1 MKVIEALAPHK
12 FLLCGLLLGLFGGFW
27 GILLGL
33 MVGFFGDRLSER
45 TSTDKAIIKKLE
57 NPYNLKNKEKC
68 ESFEGCLL
76 VCAIAFNDTGNVQT
90 VADKLQLYLG
100 KEYPADYGA
109 MCVLAQKAGNTNSDI
124 LTECLASKLKKNEDE
139 RLLELIFKLFTTLE
153 YGWDDRVANRPSQ
166 YLAELL
172 NYTKHIVT
180 EDKDMAYL
188 ILGVKPNASVKEIKD
203 AHRKLVR
210 QYHPDTLKG
219 LTDEQKKLAEEAF
232 MRIQKA
238 FEEVMKKN
246 ITVPYDDMG

>member
-1 MKVIEALAPHK
+1 MKFLEILKQHK
-12 FLLCGLLLGLFGGFW
+12 FLLCGLVVGLFGGFW

-33 MVGFFGDRLSER
+33 MVGFFGDRLFER
-45 TSTDKAIIKKLE
+45 TNNDNAIIKKIAD
-57 NPYNLKNKEKC
+57 PYKLKEKEKC

-90 VADKLQLYLG
+90 VTDKLQLYLG

-124 LTECLASKLKKNEDE
+124 LVECLASKLKKNNDE

-153 YGWDDRVANRPSQ
+153 YGWDDRVANRPSG

-172 NYTKHIVT
+172 NYTKVVKT
-180 EDKDMAYL
+180 EEKDMAYL
-188 ILGVKPNASVKEIKD
+188 ILGVKPDASVKEIKD

-219 LTDEQKKLAEEAF
+219 LTEEQKKLAEEAF

-238 FEEVMKKN
+238 FEEVMKKK
-246 ITVPYDDMG
+246 Y